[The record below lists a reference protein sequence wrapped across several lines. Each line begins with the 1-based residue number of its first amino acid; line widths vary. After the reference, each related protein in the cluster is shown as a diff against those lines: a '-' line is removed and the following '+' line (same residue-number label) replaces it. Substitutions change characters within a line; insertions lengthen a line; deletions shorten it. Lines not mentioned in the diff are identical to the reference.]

1 MCEKMNIWLSFFLV
15 KLVRTCV
22 LYEQQEIGFCWAI
35 RRSSSLVVDFVLQCF
50 CLISMYI
57 YPPEEFL
64 TPPSTPP
71 SEEAESTDGLS
82 QAVDSSLVSK
92 ALNTARDRYD
102 R

>member
-1 MCEKMNIWLSFFLV
+1 
-15 KLVRTCV
+15 
-22 LYEQQEIGFCWAI
+22 
-35 RRSSSLVVDFVLQCF
+35 
-50 CLISMYI
+50 LINLYI

-92 ALNTARDRYD
+92 ALNTALDPYD

>member
-1 MCEKMNIWLSFFLV
+1 MSI
-15 KLVRTCV
+15 
-22 LYEQQEIGFCWAI
+22 
-35 RRSSSLVVDFVLQCF
+35 
-50 CLISMYI
+50 YI

-82 QAVDSSLVSK
+82 HAVDSLLVRK
-92 ALNTARDRYD
+92 ALNTALDPYD